1 MLALSPLRCCSAKD
15 EKEGEALLE
24 SFLMGGN
31 EFQSFCSGSN
41 LLESID
47 FDDLF
52 VGIDDGDVL
61 PDLEM
66 DSEMF
71 SEFSIS
77 SGGEE
82 LEAQE
87 KIDDSKKE
95 EDDRVSGSEIG
106 CKREE
111 SAGVNSSKKAGNRG
125 RKSSAQSKSSH
136 GKRKV
141 KVDWTP
147 ELHKRFVQ
155 AVEQLGIDKAVPS
168 KILEIMG
175 IHSANAATATTD
187 GCMDINPASSSST
200 TTARPFILAFTP
212 QKSNSSSSYPGN
224 TLLST
229 TTGNTGA
236 SQRLDR
242 QHLPILRFPAEA
254 VVPGIPPPHPHSML
268 YRAVDP
274 GLAGPIGVPARQAG
288 PHPPFLDI
296 QPSTESIDSAIGDV
310 LSKPWQPLPLGLKPP
325 SVDSVVVELQRQ
337 GVPKI
342 PPHL

>member
-31 EFQSFCSGSN
+31 EFLQGFSSES
-41 LLESID
+41 LLEGVD

-52 VGIDDGDVL
+52 AGIDDGEWL

-95 EDDRVSGSEIG
+95 EEDRVSGSEIG

-111 SAGVNSSKKAGNRG
+111 SVGVNSSKKAGDKG
-125 RKSSAQSKSSH
+125 RKSSGQSKSSH

-141 KVDWTP
+141 KVGLSVLVMNSGGLDA
-147 ELHKRFVQ
+147 RAAQ
-155 AVEQLGIDKAVPS
+155 
-168 KILEIMG
+168 EI
-175 IHSANAATATTD
+175 
-187 GCMDINPASSSST
+187 CASS
-200 TTARPFILAFTP
+200 
-212 QKSNSSSSYPGN
+212 
-224 TLLST
+224 
-229 TTGNTGA
+229 GA
-236 SQRLDR
+236 
-242 QHLPILRFPAEA
+242 
-254 VVPGIPPPHPHSML
+254 
-268 YRAVDP
+268 
-274 GLAGPIGVPARQAG
+274 AGSG
-288 PHPPFLDI
+288 
-296 QPSTESIDSAIGDV
+296 
-310 LSKPWQPLPLGLKPP
+310 
-325 SVDSVVVELQRQ
+325 
-337 GVPKI
+337 
-342 PPHL
+342 

>member
-31 EFQSFCSGSN
+31 EFLQGFSSGS
-41 LLESID
+41 LLEGVD

-52 VGIDDGDVL
+52 AGIDDGEWL

-95 EDDRVSGSEIG
+95 EEDRVSGSEIG

-111 SAGVNSSKKAGNRG
+111 SVGVNSSKKAGDKG
-125 RKSSAQSKSSH
+125 RKSSGQSKSSH

-141 KVDWTP
+141 KVRLSVLVMNSGVINKLCKVELNFVLNYQVDWTP

-155 AVEQLGIDKAVPS
+155 AVEQLGVDKAVPS

-175 IHSANAATATTD
+175 IHCLTRHN
-187 GCMDINPASSSST
+187 IASHLQVI
-200 TTARPFILAFTP
+200 PIPLTP
-212 QKSNSSSSYPGN
+212 GTPY
-224 TLLST
+224 
-229 TTGNTGA
+229 
-236 SQRLDR
+236 
-242 QHLPILRFPAEA
+242 F
-254 VVPGIPPPHPHSML
+254 PPP
-268 YRAVDP
+268 
-274 GLAGPIGVPARQAG
+274 LATPV
-288 PHPPFLDI
+288 
-296 QPSTESIDSAIGDV
+296 TT
-310 LSKPWQPLPLGLKPP
+310 
-325 SVDSVVVELQRQ
+325 
-337 GVPKI
+337 
-342 PPHL
+342 

>member
-15 EKEGEALLE
+15 EKEGEVLLE

-31 EFQSFCSGSN
+31 EFQSFCSGSS

-52 VGIDDGDVL
+52 AGIDDDGYLL

-95 EDDRVSGSEIG
+95 EEDRVLSGSEIG

-111 SAGVNSSKKAGNRG
+111 SVGLNSSKKAGNKG
-125 RKSSAQSKSSH
+125 RKSSVQSKSSH

-141 KVDWTP
+141 KV
-147 ELHKRFVQ
+147 
-155 AVEQLGIDKAVPS
+155 G
-168 KILEIMG
+168 
-175 IHSANAATATTD
+175 
-187 GCMDINPASSSST
+187 
-200 TTARPFILAFTP
+200 
-212 QKSNSSSSYPGN
+212 
-224 TLLST
+224 
-229 TTGNTGA
+229 
-236 SQRLDR
+236 
-242 QHLPILRFPAEA
+242 
-254 VVPGIPPPHPHSML
+254 
-268 YRAVDP
+268 
-274 GLAGPIGVPARQAG
+274 
-288 PHPPFLDI
+288 
-296 QPSTESIDSAIGDV
+296 
-310 LSKPWQPLPLGLKPP
+310 
-325 SVDSVVVELQRQ
+325 
-337 GVPKI
+337 
-342 PPHL
+342 